1 MQPRLPAPRFS
12 VRYDSDTARA
22 KPTGKRLARVDITQA
37 EIDETEGVHK
47 KRRQF
52 DDDIHSALLQVGAS
66 PRLSTP
72 RAGPAAARPSMDDN
86 GAVGTT
92 GYGNGISRRHI
103 NLLRTHVSSTPV
115 ATTAGTLTVD
125 GEVDLTG
132 TDDEG
137 DTGSDG
143 SLTIDS
149 DGVIDL
155 C

>member
-22 KPTGKRLARVDITQA
+22 QPTGKRLARVDITQA

-52 DDDIHSALLQVGAS
+52 DDDIYSALLQTGAS

-115 ATTAGTLTVD
+115 ATTAGTLTVV